1 MGCSRSK
8 TEFPCVP
15 NLLGATI
22 CWLTT
27 SPLVL
32 PSLSRASNAI
42 LSSTRPREG
51 PQSTQLR
58 RSRQVSRTAGV
69 GQTLPSDAPSAN
81 DRSRTVSGS
90 SSLRSRASAQR
101 RKRNLCATALFSRST
116 PKAAPPHAA
125 YRFLYGGPTDY
136 LTGEPCCRKR
146 LKTRHGERKRG
157 NVDQRRLPTKPRHTG
172 RKESWRL
179 TGASWEPRSAT
190 AIALTAVPA
199 NSTPCRRTGIVAAY
213 LALTSRKGIS

>member
-101 RKRNLCATALFSRST
+101 EK
-116 PKAAPPHAA
+116 
-125 YRFLYGGPTDY
+125 
-136 LTGEPCCRKR
+136 E
-146 LKTRHGERKRG
+146 G
-157 NVDQRRLPTKPRHTG
+157 NVIGSNFLDERGPITG
-172 RKESWRL
+172 VGPI
-179 TGASWEPRSAT
+179 TVHPASQNQTIGR
-190 AIALTAVPA
+190 
-199 NSTPCRRTGIVAAY
+199 
-213 LALTSRKGIS
+213 